1 MSPPP
6 KVLHVTTV
14 DMSLE
19 LLIGPQL
26 RAFAAAGYEVVGAS
40 APGPY
45 VAGLE
50 ADGIRHIPLHHA
62 TRAMAPIR
70 DARFVAEL
78 YRVLRRERPDIVHL
92 HNPKP
97 GWFGRPTAKV
107 ARVPAIV
114 NTVHGLYATPD
125 DPLPMRTVVY
135 GLERFGACFSD
146 VELVQSPEDVEVLRR
161 LRVPASHLV
170 GLGNGIDL
178 DRFSRDAVD
187 ADTVARVRAEL

>member
-62 TRAMAPIR
+62 TRSMDPIR

-97 GWFGRPTAKV
+97 GWFGRPCETVKEMSSADTLGDPETPKV
-107 ARVPAIV
+107 AP
-114 NTVHGLYATPD
+114 
-125 DPLPMRTVVY
+125 
-135 GLERFGACFSD
+135 
-146 VELVQSPEDVEVLRR
+146 
-161 LRVPASHLV
+161 
-170 GLGNGIDL
+170 
-178 DRFSRDAVD
+178 
-187 ADTVARVRAEL
+187 